1 MSSLTLGGIVF
12 LCLFGAALFG
22 MWLKSRVPDH
32 HLAAESKDAIRLATA
47 IVGTLSA
54 LALGLLIASA
64 KSTYDDAETEMR
76 TSVGRILLLD
86 RVMAHYGP
94 ETAKARGLLRQ
105 LVTARLDQGWGY
117 ASNDEAAADIAVGNA
132 GIEPVQDILRALS
145 PATDAQRWLQSR
157 ALEVS
162 GQIAEAHWM
171 LVDTGSE
178 SLPWAFLMVLVFW
191 LALLFATFGL
201 LAPGNATIVATLLVC
216 SLSVAGAVFLIV
228 DMAHPY
234 LGVIYVSDAPL
245 REALDQ
251 LGQK

>member
-1 MSSLTLGGIVF
+1 MSSLILGGTVF
-12 LCLFGAALFG
+12 ICLFGAAMFG
-22 MWLKSRVPDH
+22 IWLRPRLPEHQLS
-32 HLAAESKDAIRLATA
+32 AESRDAIRLATA
-47 IVGTLSA
+47 VVGTLSA

-64 KSTYDDAETEMR
+64 KSTYDNAETELK
-76 TSVGRILLLD
+76 TSVGRVLLLD

-94 ETAKARGLLRQ
+94 ETAAARSLLRQ
-105 LVTARLDQGWGY
+105 LVTARLQQGWGY
-117 ASNDEAAADIAVGNA
+117 AGNDEDATDIAVGDA
-132 GIEPVQDILRALS
+132 GVEPVQDLLRALS

-171 LVDTGSE
+171 LLDTGSE
-178 SLPWAFLMVLVFW
+178 HLPSAFLMILVFW
-191 LALLFATFGL
+191 LALLFTTFGL

-234 LGVIYVSDAPL
+234 LGLVYVSDAPL
-245 REALDQ
+245 REALDE
-251 LGQK
+251 LGRN